1 VEKLPQVASTTPK
14 PRKKAQ
20 PNLDFFDALR
30 EVFKDKVVT
39 KIEWNDPDYYVLMR
53 NGHLTLHKPDGKF
66 YDLIVTDGD
75 MAGTDWVI
83 LDVIDVV

>member
-14 PRKKAQ
+14 RTKKQ
-20 PNLDFFDALR
+20 PNSYDFFDALR
-30 EVFKDKVVT
+30 EVFNGKVIT
-39 KIEWNDPDYYVLMR
+39 KLEWNDPNYFVLMR
-53 NGHLTLHKPDGKF
+53 NGHLTLRKPDEKF

-83 LDVIDVV
+83 LQET